1 MEKNQEISDRFWKA
15 ALSDLKRGYVFEE
28 DTHSLGRFI
37 CLIDGKMCEKGVIYQ
52 EEGVFYEAERYMQ
65 HYIQQQ
71 HTSMFSYLLE
81 LDKKWTGLTDIQSG
95 MVQSFYQGRSDTEIV
110 AEVGGSKSTIRN
122 HRFALREKTK
132 QAKVFLAIMELLE
145 EQQND
150 PAPLVSVHRTATM
163 VDERYAVTEKE
174 SKDILNQYFPDG
186 LEGSLTNFPRKEK
199 RKIVILRHL
208 MNGFE
213 LGKKYTEKEVN
224 EVLKRSF
231 ADYVTLRRYMIEYG
245 FMDRLDDGSQYWVK
259 Q

>member
-1 MEKNQEISDRFWKA
+1 MKKNQAIADRFWEA
-15 ALSDLKRGYVFEE
+15 SLPELKRGYVLDEKEGSF
-28 DTHSLGRFI
+28 GQFV
-37 CLIDGKMCEKGVIYQ
+37 CLIDGQIFEKGMIYQ
-52 EEGVFYEAERYMQ
+52 EDGVFYEAERYMQ
-65 HYIQQQ
+65 HYIQREY
-71 HTSMFSYLLE
+71 TSMFSYLLE
-81 LDKKWTGLTDIQSG
+81 LDKKWTGLTEIQSG
-95 MVQSFYQGRSDTEIV
+95 MVQSFYEGRTDNDIV

-132 QAKVFLAIMELLE
+132 QAKVFLAIMELME

-174 SKDILNQYFPDG
+174 STDILNQYFKDG
-186 LEGSLTNFPRKEK
+186 LDGTLSEFPRKEK

-208 MNGFE
+208 MNGFDI
-213 LGKKYTEKEVN
+213 GKKYTEKEVN
-224 EVLKRSF
+224 AVLKKSY
-231 ADYVTLRRYMIEYG
+231 ADYVTIRRYLIEYG

>member
-1 MEKNQEISDRFWKA
+1 MEKNQEISDRFWRA
-15 ALSDLKRGYVFEE
+15 SLTDLKRGYMLEE
-28 DTHSLGRFI
+28 DNHSLGRFI
-37 CLIDGKMCEKGVIYQ
+37 CLIDGMVCEKGVIYQ

-65 HYIQQQ
+65 HYIQQH
-71 HTSMFSYLLE
+71 HTSMFSYLVE
-81 LDKKWTGLTDIQSG
+81 LDKKWTGMTEIQSG

-174 SKDILNQYFPDG
+174 SQDILKQYFKEGLDG
-186 LEGSLTNFPRKEK
+186 RLSEFPRKEK

-208 MNGFE
+208 MNGFNP
-213 LGKKYTEKEVN
+213 GTKYTEKEVN
-224 EVLKRSF
+224 AVLKRSY

>member
-1 MEKNQEISDRFWKA
+1 MEKNQEISDRFWRA
-15 ALSDLKRGYVFEE
+15 SLTDLKRGYVLEE
-28 DTHSLGRFI
+28 DNHSLGRFI
-37 CLIDGKMCEKGVIYQ
+37 CLIDGMVCEKGVIYQ

-65 HYIQQQ
+65 HYIQQH
-71 HTSMFSYLLE
+71 HTSMFSYLVE
-81 LDKKWTGLTDIQSG
+81 LDKKWTGMTEIQSG

-174 SKDILNQYFPDG
+174 SQDILKQYFKEGLDG
-186 LEGSLTNFPRKEK
+186 PLSEFPRKEK

-208 MNGFE
+208 MNGFNP
-213 LGKKYTEKEVN
+213 GTKYTEKEVN
-224 EVLKRSF
+224 AVLKRSYG
-231 ADYVTLRRYMIEYG
+231 DYVTLRRYMIEYG